1 MSIDKLQEKIRK
13 CKNPS
18 VIDFDAAPEHIPP
31 YLMEEEGSFVKAYG
45 KFCLEIMEGLRQI
58 VPAVRFHFSTF
69 ALLGPEG
76 LSLLTFLLN
85 RAKEFGFYVLLD
97 SVEVLS
103 AHAAKAA
110 SEALMALPCDAVIL
124 CSYIGSDGL
133 KPYIKQIKSSG
144 RAVFVVLRTANKSAP
159 ELQDLMTGS
168 RLVYMAAADILNRL
182 GEQLIGRSGYSNVAG
197 IGPASSADAL
207 RALRGKYKRMFLMVE
222 GYDYSNANA
231 KNCSF
236 AFDTL
241 GHGAC
246 VCAENTVTA
255 AWYHEHLD
263 SREYVLAAVT
273 AAERM
278 KKNLTRYVTV
288 L

>member
-13 CKNPS
+13 RKNPS
-18 VIDFDAAPEHIPP
+18 VIDFDASFEHIPP
-31 YLMEEEGSFVKAYG
+31 HLMEEEGSFVKAYG
-45 KFCLEIMEGLRQI
+45 KFCLEIMEGLRQV

-69 ALLGPEG
+69 ALLGPDG

-85 RAKEFGFYVLLD
+85 RAREFGYYVLLD
-97 SVEVLS
+97 GVEALS
-103 AHAAKAA
+103 AHAAKT
-110 SEALMALPCDAVIL
+110 SCDALMQLPCDGIVL

-133 KPYIKQIKSSG
+133 KPYIKQLKASG

-159 ELQDLMTGS
+159 ELQDLMTGT
-168 RLVYMAAADILNRL
+168 RLVYMAAADIINRL
-182 GEQLIGRSGYSNVAG
+182 GEPFIGRSGYSDIAG
-197 IGPASSADAL
+197 IGPASSAESL
-207 RALRGKYKRMFLMVE
+207 RSLRGKYQRLFILAE
-222 GYDYSNANA
+222 GYDYANANA

-241 GHGAC
+241 GHGAA
-246 VCAENTVTA
+246 VCAENSVTA
-255 AWYHEHLD
+255 AWYHEHTD
-263 SREYVLAAVT
+263 GTDYVAQAVA

-278 KKNLTRYVTV
+278 KKNITRYISV

>member
-13 CKNPS
+13 RKNPS
-18 VIDFDAAPEHIPP
+18 VIDFDVLPEHIPP
-31 YLMEEEGSFVKAYG
+31 YLMEEEGTFVKAYG
-45 KFCLEIMEGLRQI
+45 RFCLEIMEGLQQI

-69 ALLGPEG
+69 ALLGGEG
-76 LSLLTFLLN
+76 LSLLTYLLN
-85 RAKEFGFYVLLD
+85 RAKDCGYYVLLD

-103 AHAAKAA
+103 ADAAKAA
-110 SEALMALPCDAVIL
+110 CQALMQLPCDAVVL

-133 KPYIKQIKSSG
+133 KPYIKEIKNSG
-144 RAVFVVLRTANKSAP
+144 RAVFAVLRTANKSAP

-182 GEQLIGRSGYSNVAG
+182 GEPLIGRSGYSEVAG
-197 IGPASSADAL
+197 IGPASSADSL
-207 RALRGKYKRMFLMVE
+207 RSLRGKYKRMFLMAE
-222 GYDYSNANA
+222 GYDYANANA

-246 VCAENTVTA
+246 VCAGSTVTA
-255 AWYHEHLD
+255 AWFHENLD
-263 SREYVLAAVT
+263 STEYVTAAVA

-278 KKNLTRYVTV
+278 KKNLTRYVSV